1 MADRPVTPATR
12 RLAEYVRGLDARA
25 LPAESREA
33 ALRCVLDLLAAAAPG
48 SRETVVKAT
57 RSVARSEFAA
67 GSAEIWF
74 TRERSSAIGAV
85 LCNAAAA
92 AVLDLDDGYRAARG
106 HPGAAAIPAALA
118 AAAECGADAE
128 VFLGGIVAG
137 YELGVRA
144 AVARD
149 GYAPSGAWSPFAA
162 IGAAG
167 FVRGTAVEPLA
178 HALAIA
184 AQHAPALPGL
194 AGLMGSDVKEG
205 IAWGA
210 TSGMAALRLAE
221 SGFTGPLAI
230 FDAVALYSAERMV
243 DGLGGTP
250 LIGGTYFKPY
260 ACCRHNHAPLDAYA
274 ALAARHAIAPADVSA
289 VEVHTYSGTFN
300 LSNKAAPRDLVEAQ
314 YSVPFCLA
322 ILALQGPQALLPM
335 EAAQLGDPALESFAG
350 RVSMHRDPAI
360 EPLFPAQS
368 PARVVVHAG
377 GQRFESPVTTPRGD
391 PADPLSWDELRAK
404 FVTATRL
411 VLPPAR
417 QDEFLAAVERLRAGH
432 LQPLRDALA
441 RAP

>member
-1 MADRPVTPATR
+1 MPATR
-12 RLAEYVRGLDARA
+12 RLAEYVRSLDGRGL
-25 LPAESREA
+25 PEESREA
-33 ALRCVLDLLAAAAPG
+33 ALRCVLDLLAAAAAG

-57 RSVARSEFAA
+57 RTVARGEFAA
-67 GSAEIWF
+67 GKAEIWF
-74 TRERSSAIGAV
+74 TGERSSAMGAV
-85 LCNAAAA
+85 LCNAAAC
-92 AVLDLDDGYRAARG
+92 AVLDLDDGFRAARG

-118 AAAECGADAE
+118 AASECGADAGI
-128 VFLGGIVAG
+128 FLTGIVAG

-162 IGAAG
+162 VGAAG
-167 FVRGTAVEPLA
+167 YVRGTGIEPLA
-178 HALAIA
+178 HALGIA

-230 FDAVALYSAERMV
+230 FDEVALYSAERLLA
-243 DGLGGTP
+243 GLGAAP

-274 ALAARHAIAPADVSA
+274 ALAAKHAIAPADVTA
-289 VEVHTYSGTFN
+289 IEVHTYSGTFN
-300 LSNKAAPRDLVEAQ
+300 LSNRAAPRDLVEAQ

-322 ILALQGPQALLPM
+322 LLALHGPEALLPM
-335 EAAQLGDPALESFAG
+335 DSAMLGVRELEAFAG

-360 EPLFPAQS
+360 EPLFPRQS

-377 GQRFESPVTTPRGD
+377 GKRFESPVTMPRGD

-404 FVTATRL
+404 FETATRR
-411 VLPPAR
+411 VLSPAR
-417 QDEFLAAVERLRAGH
+417 QQSILAAVDRLREGD
-432 LQPLRDALA
+432 LGPLRAALA
-441 RAP
+441 GGP